1 MNAPFDDW
9 AACQRLFNVTPQH
22 VEVLSAGPVKVRF
35 LAQLSECSDSPR
47 GIYDDEK
54 VLAGGLSSDDDAVE
68 LSLVRDEYRGEPCYL
83 LIRTAPSFFG
93 DDASYALE
101 VHVYDGAQLEAGL
114 VDLLRKSCSEDSFE
128 DLTVEEP
135 SATKD
140 PVNSAVQHSRP
151 PQSFS
156 EWLESLP
163 WWKKLFSR

>member
-9 AACQRLFNVTPQH
+9 AACQRLFNVTPQY
-22 VEVLSAGPVKVRF
+22 VEVLSEGPVKVRF

-47 GIYDDEK
+47 DIYDDEK
-54 VLAGGLSSDDDAVE
+54 VLAGGLSSEDDAVE

-101 VHVYDGAQLEAGL
+101 VHVYAGVHPEADL
-114 VDLLRKSCSEDSFE
+114 VDQLRKACSEDSFE
-128 DLTVEEP
+128 DLTIEES
-135 SATKD
+135 SATEA
-140 PVNSAVQHSRP
+140 PGNSTMQHSLP